1 MTTVKLHDLRIKEI
15 KPLISPAL
23 LEHDLPV
30 SQELTD
36 QIVRFRRE
44 IINIVRGEDPRLLVV
59 VGPCSIHDTK
69 AALEYAEKL
78 VQLKEE
84 LKDKLCIV
92 MRVYFEKPRTTMGWK
107 GLINDPHLDGSCDIN
122 AGLRI
127 ARKLLLDINKIG
139 LPAATEFLDTIT
151 PQYIADLISWGAIG
165 ARTTESQ
172 VHRHLASGLS
182 MPIGFKN
189 GTNGDIDIA
198 VNAILSAGAAHSFLS
213 VTSSGLSA
221 IVRTLGNQDCHV
233 ILRGGSN
240 GPNYLADH
248 VAVVKQQLIAK
259 GLLPKIMIDCSHGNS
274 QKDYRKQADV
284 VDSLCQQIGERDQGG
299 LAVTGVMIESHLY
312 AGRQDLKDPN
322 ILEYGKSITDACVD
336 WPETVRLL
344 KMLAEA
350 V

>member
-1 MTTVKLHDLRIKEI
+1 MTAVKLHDIRIKEI

-30 SQELTD
+30 SAALADRITQCRQE
-36 QIVRFRRE
+36 IVN
-44 IINIVRGEDPRLLVV
+44 IIRGDDSRLLVI
-59 VGPCSIHDTK
+59 VGPCSIHDTQ

-78 VQLKEE
+78 AGLKED

-92 MRVYFEKPRTTMGWK
+92 MRVYFEKPRTTIGWK

-122 AGLRI
+122 TGLRV
-127 ARKLLLDINKIG
+127 ARQLLLDINN
-139 LPAATEFLDTIT
+139 LHVPAATEFLDTIT

-198 VNAILSAGAAHSFLS
+198 VNAILSASASHSFLS
-213 VTSSGLSA
+213 VTHSGLSA
-221 IVRTLGNQDCHV
+221 IVSTLGNPDCHV
-233 ILRGGSN
+233 ILRGGSQ
-240 GPNYLADH
+240 GPNYSVDQ
-248 VAVVKQQLIAK
+248 VALVKQELNNKQ
-259 GLLPKIMIDCSHGNS
+259 LLPRVMIDCSHGNS

-284 VDSLCQQIGERDQGG
+284 IDSVCQQVREKHHNI
-299 LAVTGVMIESHLY
+299 LGVMVESHLC
-312 AGRQDLKDPN
+312 AGRQDLNDLKT
-322 ILEYGKSITDACVD
+322 LEYGKSITDACVD

-344 KMLAEA
+344 KQLAQA
-350 V
+350 VEV

>member
-1 MTTVKLHDLRIKEI
+1 MINITLHDIRIKEI

-30 SQELTD
+30 SPELAAQIIQYRQE
-36 QIVRFRRE
+36 IVK
-44 IINIVRGEDPRLLVV
+44 IVRGEEARLLVV

-78 VQLKEE
+78 ATLRQKFKES
-84 LKDKLCIV
+84 LCIV
-92 MRVYFEKPRTTMGWK
+92 MRVYFEKPRTTVGWK
-107 GLINDPHLDGSCDIN
+107 GLINDPQLDGSCDIN
-122 AGLRI
+122 TGLRL
-127 ARKLLLDINKIG
+127 ARSLLLDINKLG
-139 LPAATEFLDTIT
+139 VPAATEFLDTIT

-198 VNAILSAGAAHSFLS
+198 INAILSAGAPHSFLS
-213 VTSSGLSA
+213 VTNSGLSA
-221 IVRTLGNQDCHV
+221 IVSTLGNQDCHV

-240 GPNYLADH
+240 GPNYSEDH
-248 VAVVKQQLIAK
+248 VDAVKQQLMSK
-259 GLLPKIMIDCSHGNS
+259 GLLPNIMIDCSHGNS
-274 QKDYRKQADV
+274 LKDYTKQAMV
-284 VDSLCQQIGERDQGG
+284 VDSICKQLEKKHHGI
-299 LAVTGVMIESHLY
+299 LGVMIESHLC
-312 AGRQDLKDPN
+312 AGRQDLKTPSD
-322 ILEYGKSITDACVD
+322 LKYGTSITDACID

-344 KMLAEA
+344 EKLADVQES
-350 V
+350 